1 MKQLVLE
8 KWFLCSPSK
17 SVPVCSQA
25 LPGTQEEVPS
35 VDEARAAKRRRL
47 TATLPPPGPAP
58 ANIPMETTNATPCP
72 QTKAPVTKPA
82 PENHSI
88 GTQLTSQPLSQ
99 PPMIQQDAPA
109 PASGIQM
116 DAETP
121 MDIGVA
127 LTNPLTGSPLISDPL
142 LSSESVPFQSTL
154 NSNPLLSAPSLPSLP
169 AQHMSD
175 SYTPS
180 SGYVSY
186 MKTLLHSHFPQEDG
200 PEPLY

>member
-1 MKQLVLE
+1 MDK
-8 KWFLCSPSK
+8 
-17 SVPVCSQA
+17 
-25 LPGTQEEVPS
+25 
-35 VDEARAAKRRRL
+35 ARAAKRRRL
-47 TATLPPPGPAP
+47 TATLPPPGPAH

-127 LTNPLTGSPLISDPL
+127 LTDPLTGSSLTSDPL

>member
-1 MKQLVLE
+1 MKQLVVE
-8 KWFLCSPSK
+8 KPNDFCVPHLK

-35 VDEARAAKRRRL
+35 VDEAQAAKRRRL
-47 TATLPPPGPAP
+47 PPAPPPPGPAP

-72 QTKAPVTKPA
+72 PTTKPT

-88 GTQLTSQPLSQ
+88 GTQPTSQPLSQ
-99 PPMIQQDAPA
+99 PPMTQQDAPA

-121 MDIGVA
+121 MDTGVA
-127 LTNPLTGSPLISDPL
+127 LTDPLTGSPLTSDPL

-154 NSNPLLSAPSLPSLP
+154 NSDPLLSAPSPPPPPS
-169 AQHMSD
+169 QHMSD